1 MGIVKSCWHIK
12 LKKNIMKETKKKKLR
27 VAFDQGVRD
36 EANADIECKCYCQ

>member
-1 MGIVKSCWHIK
+1 MNNK